1 MSYYPER
8 DSHIRD
14 KVKVVL
20 KEEVDKLDIL
30 KLVNVPASMNNLKT
44 KVDDLYVGKL
54 KTVLVDLKKLSDV
67 ADNEVV
73 KNKQFNT
80 LQTNVNNLDNKIV
93 DATTLI
99 HINQYNTD
107 KQNLEKKIEDVH
119 RKCQM
124 QVVY

>member
-80 LQTNVNNLDNKIV
+80 LQTNVNNLDKKIV

-107 KQNLEKKIEDVH
+107 KQNLEK
-119 RKCQM
+119 
-124 QVVY
+124 

>member
-1 MSYYPER
+1 MSYYPEL
-8 DSHIRD
+8 DSHIRY
-14 KVKVVL
+14 KIKVVL
-20 KEEVDKLDIL
+20 KGDVDKLGIT
-30 KLVNVPASMNNLKT
+30 KLVNVSASMNNLKT
-44 KVDDLYVGKL
+44 RVDDLYVGKL

-107 KQNLEKKIEDVH
+107 KQKLEK
-119 RKCQM
+119 
-124 QVVY
+124 

>member
-20 KEEVDKLDIL
+20 KEEADKLDIL
-30 KLVNVPASMNNLKT
+30 KLVNVSASMNNLKT

-67 ADNEVV
+67 ADNKVV
-73 KNKQFNT
+73 KNKKFNT

-99 HINQYNTD
+99 HISQYNTD
-107 KQNLEKKIEDVH
+107 KPNLEK
-119 RKCQM
+119 
-124 QVVY
+124 

>member
-54 KTVLVDLKKLSDV
+54 KTVLADLKKLSDV

-80 LQTNVNNLDNKIV
+80 LQTNVNNLDKKIV

-107 KQNLEKKIEDVH
+107 KQNLEK
-119 RKCQM
+119 
-124 QVVY
+124 

>member
-54 KTVLVDLKKLSDV
+54 KTVLVDLKKLSDIV
-67 ADNEVV
+67 DNEVV
-73 KNKQFNT
+73 KIKNFNT
-80 LQTNVNNLDNKIV
+80 FQTKLIKLDKKIV

-107 KQNLEKKIEDVH
+107 KQNLEK
-119 RKCQM
+119 
-124 QVVY
+124 

>member
-1 MSYYPER
+1 MSYYPEL
-8 DSHIRD
+8 DSHIRY
-14 KVKVVL
+14 KIKVVL
-20 KEEVDKLDIL
+20 KGDVDKLGIT

-44 KVDDLYVGKL
+44 RVDDLYVGKL

-107 KQNLEKKIEDVH
+107 KQKLEK
-119 RKCQM
+119 
-124 QVVY
+124 

>member
-1 MSYYPER
+1 MSYYPEW

-107 KQNLEKKIEDVH
+107 KQNLEK
-119 RKCQM
+119 
-124 QVVY
+124 

>member
-73 KNKQFNT
+73 KNKKFNT

-107 KQNLEKKIEDVH
+107 KQNLEK
-119 RKCQM
+119 
-124 QVVY
+124 

>member
-1 MSYYPER
+1 MSYYPEW

-20 KEEVDKLDIL
+20 KEEVDKLPIL
-30 KLVNVPASMNNLKT
+30 KLVNVPANMNNLKT
-44 KVDDLYVGKL
+44 KVDDRYVGKL

-73 KNKQFNT
+73 KNKKLNT
-80 LQTNVNNLDNKIV
+80 LQTNVNNLDNRIV

-99 HINQYNTD
+99 HINQYHTD
-107 KQNLEKKIEDVH
+107 KQNLEK
-119 RKCQM
+119 
-124 QVVY
+124 

>member
-1 MSYYPER
+1 MSYYPEW

-20 KEEVDKLDIL
+20 KEEVDKLPIL
-30 KLVNVPASMNNLKT
+30 KLVNVPANMNNLKT

-73 KNKQFNT
+73 KNKKFNT

-107 KQNLEKKIEDVH
+107 KQNLEK
-119 RKCQM
+119 
-124 QVVY
+124 

>member
-1 MSYYPER
+1 MSYYPEL
-8 DSHIRD
+8 DSHIRY
-14 KVKVVL
+14 KIKVVL
-20 KEEVDKLDIL
+20 KGDVDKLGIT

-44 KVDDLYVGKL
+44 RVDDLYVGKL

-80 LQTNVNNLDNKIV
+80 LQTNVNNLDKKIV

-107 KQNLEKKIEDVH
+107 KQKLEK
-119 RKCQM
+119 
-124 QVVY
+124 

>member
-1 MSYYPER
+1 MKG
-8 DSHIRD
+8 D
-14 KVKVVL
+14 
-20 KEEVDKLDIL
+20 VDKLGIT

-44 KVDDLYVGKL
+44 RVDDLYVGKL

-107 KQNLEKKIEDVH
+107 KQKLEK
-119 RKCQM
+119 
-124 QVVY
+124 